1 MGFGCVRGAM
11 AVGVGQGFGT
21 QAPSDD
27 PVRAVRFASGT
38 EVMSRTEVAGADPA
52 EVVYPGV
59 LPLVAARRAVAE
71 LVGHTRGPGWH
82 VELREVGTLRLFGP
96 LAAGDL
102 LTTRVTCEPAARPD
116 GELVATARCT
126 RAGTPIAN
134 LTMRLAVLRDV
145 APTDWGQP

>member
-1 MGFGCVRGAM
+1 MGI
-11 AVGVGQGFGT
+11 GT
-21 QAPSDD
+21 QTRSDD
-27 PVRAVRFASGT
+27 PVRAVRFRSGT
-38 EVMSRTEVAGADPA
+38 EVMSRTEVTGTDPA
-52 EVVYPGV
+52 EPVYPGV

-82 VELREVGTLRLFGP
+82 VELREVATLRLFGP

-102 LTTRVTCEPAARPD
+102 LTTRVTCEPARPD
-116 GELVATARCT
+116 GELVATAKCT

-145 APTDWGQP
+145 TPTDWGTP